1 VVSPRRRRIA
11 FSHLRSI
18 AKRHD
23 EILGAGG
30 IREVVVF
37 YSSAQAMKPHQG
49 DLPFAIISDPRRA
62 LYEEFGV
69 QIALR
74 SALSPTALG
83 RLTCEDI
90 FVPGLLGT

>member
-1 VVSPRRRRIA
+1 M
-11 FSHLRSI
+11 
-18 AKRHD
+18 
-23 EILGAGG
+23 
-30 IREVVVF
+30 F

-74 SALSPTALG
+74 SVLSPTALG

-90 FVPGLLGT
+90 FVPGLLRT

>member
-1 VVSPRRRRIA
+1 V
-11 FSHLRSI
+11 
-18 AKRHD
+18 
-23 EILGAGG
+23 
-30 IREVVVF
+30 
-37 YSSAQAMKPHQG
+37 
-49 DLPFAIISDPRRA
+49 PFAIISDPRRA

-74 SALSPTALG
+74 SVLSATAFG